1 MKKHHETVTT
11 LEHRIGCKLS
21 LWVPGMCSPIR
32 IDHFIVA
39 HTVVF
44 LALILLIFIILI
56 LETKSPFIIISDSK
70 NNISNLHLS
79 AYTCS

>member
-1 MKKHHETVTT
+1 MGDRGGKGKV
-11 LEHRIGCKLS
+11 C
-21 LWVPGMCSPIR
+21 M

>member
-1 MKKHHETVTT
+1 MY
-11 LEHRIGCKLS
+11 IY
-21 LWVPGMCSPIR
+21 
-32 IDHFIVA
+32 DHFIVA